1 MANKFDVSSDKGV
14 MAFNGFMGTK
24 SYVEGFQFSTADSD
38 MFTKMTGIPDQK
50 KAPHAWRWYVHVA
63 AIKGVRGLSAG
74 GASAAPAAKAA
85 APKAEKKKAEKKKEK
100 KEEPKKAVKKE
111 ESDDE
116 FDPFGDDDDEDDEP
130 TETRAEML
138 ERLKNEAN
146 ERLTKKAA
154 NQRTLVNIEIK
165 PWETEQDL
173 MALWKKITDGSIPET
188 TQAGIKWGEVC
199 HLVDVAFGIK
209 KIVTNFTMGATNSAD
224 DLIEAILNL
233 EDEVQS
239 VEMVG
244 MNVL

>member
-1 MANKFDVSSDKGV
+1 M
-14 MAFNGFMGTK
+14 
-24 SYVEGFQFSTADSD
+24 SYA
-38 MFTKMTGIPDQK
+38 PD
-50 KAPHAWRWYVHVA
+50 AV
-63 AIKGVRGLSAG
+63 G
-74 GASAAPAAKAA
+74 AAPAAPAAAKAA
-85 APKAEKKKAEKKKEK
+85 KPPKAPKEKKADKKKEK
-100 KEEPKKAVKKE
+100 KEEPKKAAKKE
-111 ESDDE
+111 ESDDD
-116 FDPFGDDDDEDDEP
+116 FDPFGDDDDEDEEP
-130 TETRAEML
+130 TETRAELL

-224 DLIEAILNL
+224 DLIEAIQNL